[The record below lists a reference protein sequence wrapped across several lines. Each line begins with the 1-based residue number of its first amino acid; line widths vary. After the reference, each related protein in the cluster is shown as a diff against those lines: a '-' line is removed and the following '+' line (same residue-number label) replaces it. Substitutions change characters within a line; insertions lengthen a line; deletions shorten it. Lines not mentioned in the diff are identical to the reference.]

1 MEVADSILSKLGDK
15 LTIVSIMGKLTG
27 DEGLLG
33 CVAHLMS
40 GIRTRKRSIGNKTR
54 RPEPSNPREGN

>member
-27 DEGLLG
+27 DEGLLVG
-33 CVAHLMS
+33 
-40 GIRTRKRSIGNKTR
+40 
-54 RPEPSNPREGN
+54 

>member
-33 CVAHLMS
+33 CVVLVGPRHFMS
-40 GIRTRKRSIGNKTR
+40 GIRTRKKKQGEQNA
-54 RPEPSNPREGN
+54 EA

>member
-1 MEVADSILSKLGDK
+1 MEVAYCILSKLGDK

-27 DEGLLG
+27 DDGLLG
-33 CVAHLMS
+33 CVVHLMS
-40 GIRTRKRSIGNKTR
+40 GIRKRSIGNKTR

>member
-33 CVAHLMS
+33 CVVLVGPRHLMS
-40 GIRTRKRSIGNKTR
+40 GIREI
-54 RPEPSNPREGN
+54 